1 MLNNKVYDVLK
12 WITLVLLPALTT
24 LVGVILN
31 CFNVACTDI
40 VLTIMTAFDVF
51 LGTVLQISNY
61 NYNNNLKKG
70 E

>member
-1 MLNNKVYDVLK
+1 MSNKVYDILK
-12 WITLVLLPALTT
+12 YIALIFLPALTT
-24 LVGVILN
+24 FVGVVLQ
-31 CFNVACTDI
+31 CFNVSCACI

-51 LGTVLQISNY
+51 IGTVLQISNY

>member
-1 MLNNKVYDVLK
+1 MSNKVYDILK
-12 WITLVLLPALTT
+12 YIALIFLPAFTT
-24 LVGVILN
+24 SVGVVLQ
-31 CFNVACTDI
+31 CFNVSCTDI

>member
-1 MLNNKVYDVLK
+1 MPNKVYDILK
-12 WITLVLLPALTT
+12 YIALIFLPALTT
-24 LVGVILN
+24 FVGVVLQ
-31 CFNVACTDI
+31 CFNISYADI

-51 LGTVLQISNY
+51 LGTILQISNY